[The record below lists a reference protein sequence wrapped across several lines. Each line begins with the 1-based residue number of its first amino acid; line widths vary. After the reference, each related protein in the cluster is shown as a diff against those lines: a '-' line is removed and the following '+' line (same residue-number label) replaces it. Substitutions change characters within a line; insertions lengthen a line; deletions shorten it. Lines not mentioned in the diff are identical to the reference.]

1 MQDLD
6 QFNIACEQLLSGKYI
21 LIDVKISSLLKT
33 IDENEKLKNIVSK
46 ALNEFDFSYI
56 FNNEINQNTILPF
69 SENEIVSFVY
79 TFLFKFKNNQLNLGE
94 NTSET
99 LNQLIPN
106 FLTSFQSSINNLYNK
121 THQEVETDEFQ
132 QNIFNNLKSTINLV
146 LENLDKYKF
155 NTTNK
160 EEFLMLINSLY
171 SASETNNQ
179 KLVYS
184 LMIGLDYFTQCN
196 KKLRTIYLALEEC
209 FSN

>member
-1 MQDLD
+1 MQDLN

-21 LIDVKISSLLKT
+21 LIDIKISSLLK
-33 IDENEKLKNIVSK
+33 IIEENEKLKNIVSHS
-46 ALNEFDFSYI
+46 LNEFDFSNT
-56 FNNEINQNTILPF
+56 FANEINSNIILPY

-79 TFLFKFKNNQLNLGE
+79 TFLYKFKNNELNLGE
-94 NTSET
+94 NANET
-99 LNQLIPN
+99 LNQIIPN
-106 FLTSFQSSINNLYNK
+106 FLPSFQSALNNLYNK
-121 THQEVETDEFQ
+121 SHQEIETDEFQ
-132 QNIFNNLKSTINLV
+132 QNIYNNIKSTITLV

-160 EEFLMLINSLY
+160 EEFLMLANSLH
-171 SASETNNQ
+171 SASDKNDK

-196 KKLRTIYLALEEC
+196 KKLRSIYLAMEEC